1 MKKGKIM
8 KHSNKAKIGDTIRAY
23 DFMPMAGRGDAYVEG
38 VVVDVNNR
46 ENGYNAY
53 KIKVIADKF
62 IGDVE
67 TEESQ
72 DNRIGQIIFVPHQIS
87 FMEFDFRVINMR
99 SI

>member
-1 MKKGKIM
+1 MM
-8 KHSNKAKIGDTIRAY
+8 KHSNKAVIGDTIRAY
-23 DFMPMAGRGDAYVEG
+23 DFAPMAGRGDAYVEG
-38 VVVDVNNR
+38 IVEDVNNR
-46 ENGYNAY
+46 ENGYMAY

-67 TEESQ
+67 TTPSQ
-72 DNRIGQIIFVPHQIS
+72 DNRIGQIVYVPHEVS

>member
-8 KHSNKAKIGDTIRAY
+8 KHSNKAVIGDTIRAY
-23 DFMPMAGRGDAYVEG
+23 DFAPMAGRGDAYVEG
-38 VVVDVNNR
+38 IVEDANNR
-46 ENGYNAY
+46 FNGYMAY

-67 TEESQ
+67 TEGSQ
-72 DNRIGQIIFVPHQIS
+72 DNRIGQIVYVPHEVS
-87 FMEFDFRVINMR
+87 LFEFDFRVINMR

>member
-1 MKKGKIM
+1 M

-23 DFMPMAGRGDAYVEG
+23 DFKPMAGRGDAYVEG
-38 VVVDVNNR
+38 IVEDVNNK
-46 ENGYNAY
+46 ENGYMAY

-72 DNRIGQIIFVPHQIS
+72 DNRIGQIIFVPHEVS
-87 FMEFDFRVINMR
+87 LFEFDFRVINMR

>member
-1 MKKGKIM
+1 M
-8 KHSNKAKIGDTIRAY
+8 KHSNKAVIGDTIRAY
-23 DFMPMAGRGDAYVEG
+23 DFAPMAGRGDAYVEG
-38 VVVDVNNR
+38 VVEEAINT
-46 ENGYNAY
+46 ENGYVAY

-67 TEESQ
+67 TTPSQ
-72 DNRIGQIIFVPHQIS
+72 DNRIGQIIFVPHEVS